1 MTERDVKED
10 LLKKHELLRKAK
22 NIAITTR
29 SYCNLIF
36 KPLIKD
42 PDICTIARLINKEIA
57 NWNALFDIYEIDLDK
72 IKTEEI
78 HYFIDLLKEYY
89 HKINSCRSSILL
101 LYHRELKEV
110 TFLEPVYPPL
120 TTNLLLLTKEKEKLI
135 KG

>member
-29 SYCNLIF
+29 SYCDLIF

-42 PDICTIARLINKEIA
+42 PDLCTIARLINKEIA

-89 HKINSCRSSILL
+89 HKINSCKSSILL
-101 LYHRELKEV
+101 LYYHELKKV
-110 TFLEPVYPPL
+110 TFLEPVNPL
-120 TTNLLLLTKEKEKLI
+120 TLTLTTITKEKRKQEIL
-135 KG
+135 